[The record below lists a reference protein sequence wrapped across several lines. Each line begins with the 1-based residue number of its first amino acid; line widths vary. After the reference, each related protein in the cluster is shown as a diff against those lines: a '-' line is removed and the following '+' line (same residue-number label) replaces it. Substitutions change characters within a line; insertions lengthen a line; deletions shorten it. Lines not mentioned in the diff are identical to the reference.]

1 VANHKSSEKR
11 ARSSERKR
19 QRNSNYLSSVRTAV
33 KKYRFALNGLSVGTG
48 EEAAKVRDL
57 LAKAQSALSKA
68 AAKGLLHKNNAARS
82 IARLTQAF
90 KGLEKTGVAASATS
104 KPKAKATKSAAKKP
118 AAKKTAAKKAAA
130 KSTKTKK

>member
-1 VANHKSSEKR
+1 MANHKSSEKR

-33 KKYRFALNGLSVGTG
+33 KKYRFALNGLAAGTG
-48 EEAAKVRDL
+48 EEGAKVLEL
-57 LAKAQSALSKA
+57 LTKAQSALAKA

-90 KGLEKTGVAASATS
+90 KGMEKSGAESIAAS
-104 KPKAKATKSAAKKP
+104 KPKAKT
-118 AAKKTAAKKAAA
+118 AAKKTAAKKSGSK
-130 KSTKTKK
+130 KSTKKPAAKLKK